1 MWLLK
6 TPRIETEA
14 ELEGGSDDT
23 FSLHTIQISDKED
36 HMDTKGT
43 GGKGRQ
49 IFLSARHYD
58 GYFTVIASNFHNNLV
73 KHFTDEETKAQISNL
88 PNITQ
93 PARGDTIWLQ
103 AQSV

>member
-43 GGKGRQ
+43 GGKEDR
-49 IFLSARHYD
+49 F
-58 GYFTVIASNFHNNLV
+58 F
-73 KHFTDEETKAQISNL
+73 EC
-88 PNITQ
+88 
-93 PARGDTIWLQ
+93 Q
-103 AQSV
+103 AL